1 MTTDLRER
9 PLARKRVAK
18 KVASKRVAKKV
29 AAKKTARK
37 RTVTKRTVTN
47 QRSSSAKRVSATRSK
62 PVAKKATKR
71 VATKRAATK
80 RVAKKSV
87 AKKRVATKRVAKR
100 STTQA
105 TARQTTARKPATRQT
120 TARKTTARKTAA
132 RKTTARKTTAS
143 KTTARPKT
151 VASNT
156 TARRAAPRRTN
167 GAPTVARPT
176 RRPPQAR
183 TRRPASPTLA
193 DRLRS
198 VGQWRPGQTVKLPAT
213 AVGERTGWSITILVI
228 GLSLFGLVMVLSAS
242 SVASVSQDQSP
253 FFTFSRQLRYAVIG
267 GVAFAVGSRINY
279 RRTDQLAV
287 PAGIVAAVLLIAVLI
302 PGVGTEI
309 NGSSRWLDLR
319 FVVLQPAELAK
330 LALIMMIAK
339 ILGAREHQMHLPHR
353 TIRPVISMVI
363 GYSILLMLQ
372 PKLGTPIIMATVA
385 LLMLFSAKARLD
397 HLIMWSIT
405 GVAGAAILGYVAEYR
420 RRRLLAVLDPWAYA
434 DSIGLQTVQ
443 SQIGIASGGVFGR
456 GLGGSRAKWGFLPEA
471 QTDFIFAVV
480 GEELG
485 VIGAFALIL
494 AFGLFGYLGLTAALR
509 APDAY
514 GRILASG
521 LTIWIITQ
529 ASLNIG
535 MALGLMPITGEPL
548 PFVSAGGSSLVTTLF
563 ASGLLVSVAR
573 RGRA

>member
-1 MTTDLRER
+1 
-9 PLARKRVAK
+9 
-18 KVASKRVAKKV
+18 
-29 AAKKTARK
+29 
-37 RTVTKRTVTN
+37 
-47 QRSSSAKRVSATRSK
+47 
-62 PVAKKATKR
+62 
-71 VATKRAATK
+71 
-80 RVAKKSV
+80 
-87 AKKRVATKRVAKR
+87 
-100 STTQA
+100 
-105 TARQTTARKPATRQT
+105 
-120 TARKTTARKTAA
+120 
-132 RKTTARKTTAS
+132 
-143 KTTARPKT
+143 
-151 VASNT
+151 
-156 TARRAAPRRTN
+156 
-167 GAPTVARPT
+167 
-176 RRPPQAR
+176 
-183 TRRPASPTLA
+183 
-193 DRLRS
+193 
-198 VGQWRPGQTVKLPAT
+198 
-213 AVGERTGWSITILVI
+213 
-228 GLSLFGLVMVLSAS
+228 MVLSAS

-253 FFTFSRQLRYAVIG
+253 FFTFSRQLRYALIG
-267 GVAFAVGSRINY
+267 GLAFAVGSRINY

-287 PAGIVAAVLLIAVLI
+287 PAGIASAVLLIAVLI

-330 LALIMMIAK
+330 LALILMTAK

-353 TIRPVISMVI
+353 TIRPVISIVI
-363 GYSILLMLQ
+363 GFSFLLMLQ

-385 LLMLFSAKARLD
+385 LLMLFTAKARLD
-397 HLIMWSIT
+397 HLVMWSIT

-420 RRRLLAVLDPWAYA
+420 RRRLLAFLDPWAYA

-485 VIGAFALIL
+485 AIGAFALIL